1 MVANRVQYGIRFH
14 SSMHGSGI
22 PSPMLARFASGY
34 QPAVN
39 GVADTTLAIRKGDPI
54 RRLSTGYFE
63 LADGNEGAGGGET
76 IDGIVVGVEQ
86 YWDGE
91 KLIPGG
97 FGRLPYNTTYSG
109 RERETRLW
117 YIPAAGNYFEVDCD
131 DAATATTYA
140 AYLAFQG
147 ELCDHRL
154 KTGSETDGKAWPR
167 LDISTHATANG
178 QWKIEQISKSMNNV
192 DFAGANVK
200 LVVSVFEG
208 GGAI

>member
-1 MVANRVQYGIRFH
+1 MVANRVQYGIRWH
-14 SSMHGSGI
+14 SSMHGSGM

-39 GVADTTLAIRKGDPI
+39 GVADTTLGIRKGDPI
-54 RRLSTGYFE
+54 RRLSTGYFA
-63 LADGNEGAGGGET
+63 LAAGNEAAGNAAET
-76 IDGIVVGVEQ
+76 IDGIVVGIEQ
-86 YWDGE
+86 YYDGE
-91 KLIPGG
+91 KLIVGG
-97 FGRLPYNTTYSG
+97 TKLPYNTTYSG
-109 RERETRLW
+109 RDRESRVW
-117 YIPAAGNYFEVDCD
+117 YIPAAGNYWEIDCD

-154 KTGSETDGKAWPR
+154 KSSSETDGKAWPR
-167 LDISTHATANG
+167 LDISTHATASG

-200 LVVSVFEG
+200 LIVSVFEG